1 MRINSIAKLFKFKFI
16 VRETLFEQKLG
27 AFEPIKQTGP
37 EARPRALSQVLIS
50 KTVKKWLE

>member
-1 MRINSIAKLFKFKFI
+1 MRKNSAAKLFKFKFI